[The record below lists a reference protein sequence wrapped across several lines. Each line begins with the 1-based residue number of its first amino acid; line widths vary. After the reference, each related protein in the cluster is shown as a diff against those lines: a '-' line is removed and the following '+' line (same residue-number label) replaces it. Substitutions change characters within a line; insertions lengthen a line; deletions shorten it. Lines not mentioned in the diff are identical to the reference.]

1 MLSKWWHPTHG
12 RTSLAR
18 ALDVFPRTQGLAQ
31 LVLTRPSFPASPA
44 SGTIRCFTPKLT
56 RGHSCDLLEGH
67 PARALSQSWQT
78 LLAICLPCPASLA
91 TSFLPLGNL
100 SLCPPSSGHD

>member
-1 MLSKWWHPTHG
+1 MVHGELSNQHAQDPASCPACSYKE
-12 RTSLAR
+12 LAP
-18 ALDVFPRTQGLAQ
+18 AE
-31 LVLTRPSFPASPA
+31 PSFPASPA

-78 LLAICLPCPASLA
+78 LLAICVCPALR
-91 TSFLPLGNL
+91 LWP
-100 SLCPPSSGHD
+100 PPSCL